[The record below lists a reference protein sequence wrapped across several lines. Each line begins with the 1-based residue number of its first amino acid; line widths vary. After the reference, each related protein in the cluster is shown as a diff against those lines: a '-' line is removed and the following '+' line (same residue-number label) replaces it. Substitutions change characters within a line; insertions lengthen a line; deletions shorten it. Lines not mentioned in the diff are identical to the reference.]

1 MAGFGK
7 PKPTDADKLVERMVH
22 HCQKRNPE
30 ALDRLLDSVHVG
42 RAPRESEHLSYVLT
56 HGTLAQIESDI
67 ETLSWFCGY
76 MCDEI
81 NTRED
86 GNQPLPVTQLAK
98 KLIEAGMEPF
108 EDFVPYP
115 GRRLVIIND
124 EKAETLPEE
133 LRTELREMFDLRKA
147 SGEELYQMN
156 EAIAQELMVTEP
168 EGDDRSKS

>member
-7 PKPTDADKLVERMVH
+7 PKQTEADKLIERMVH
-22 HCQKRNPE
+22 HCRKRNPE

-42 RAPRESEHLSYVLT
+42 HTRQESERLSYVLT

-81 NTRED
+81 NTREESD
-86 GNQPLPVTQLAK
+86 RPLPITQLAK
-98 KLIEAGMEPF
+98 KLIEAGMKPF

-124 EKAETLPEE
+124 EKAKTLPEE
-133 LRTELREMFDLRKA
+133 LQAELKERFGLRETSD
-147 SGEELYQMN
+147 EELDQMN
-156 EAIAQELMVTEP
+156 EAIREELMVTEDGGEP
-168 EGDDRSKS
+168 Q

>member
-1 MAGFGK
+1 MVGFGK
-7 PKPTDADKLVERMVH
+7 PKQTEADKLVERMVH

-30 ALDRLLDSVHVG
+30 ALDLFEIPARGRLLDSVHVG
-42 RAPRESEHLSYVLT
+42 RAPRESEQLSYVLT

-67 ETLSWFCGY
+67 DTLSWFCGY

-86 GNQPLPVTQLAK
+86 GNQPLPITQLAK

-115 GRRLVIIND
+115 SRRLVIIND
-124 EKAETLPEE
+124 EKAETLPED
-133 LRTELREMFDLRKA
+133 LRTELRETFDLRKT
-147 SGEELYQMN
+147 SGEEPLGN
-156 EAIAQELMVTEP
+156 EC
-168 EGDDRSKS
+168 S